1 MNGRKMQ
8 DLKPSAKNGKGAAQA
23 GAIILLIVAA
33 ANIGYGVYRVT
44 LGDELELSLMI
55 AGIVCATLA
64 AVLFSQTK
72 AK

>member
-1 MNGRKMQ
+1 MDGQKAQ
-8 DLKPSAKNGKGAAQA
+8 DSKPSAKNGKGAAQA

-44 LGDELELSLMI
+44 LGDELELPLMV
-55 AGIVCATLA
+55 AGIVCATMA
-64 AVLFSQTK
+64 AVLFSQAK